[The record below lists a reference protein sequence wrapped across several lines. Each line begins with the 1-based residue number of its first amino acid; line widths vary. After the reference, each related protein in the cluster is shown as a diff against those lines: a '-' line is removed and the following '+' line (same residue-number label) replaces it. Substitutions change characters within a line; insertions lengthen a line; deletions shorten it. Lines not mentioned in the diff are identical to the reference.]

1 MLQHDATRNTQS
13 MQSKE
18 LSPKSRTI
26 LAAIAQGHS
35 YDQILA
41 GELDLTYHDIFNA
54 AAEALTIADSAAQTY
69 RERLDEVQQLHPRAY
84 EKWADEEDAHLT
96 QLFRSGKTVQQIAK
110 TLQRQPSAIGSRLK
124 KLDVVQLPTF
134 PFQLSPLQRMIIRLF
149 VMGGTIAQSSVG
161 CQASLLGHPAVVS
174 TRPSPT
180 TSKITSP

>member
-1 MLQHDATRNTQS
+1 

-69 RERLDEVQQLHPRAY
+69 QERLDEIQQLHPRAY
-84 EKWADEEDAHLT
+84 EKWADEEDACLT
-96 QLFRSGKTVQQIAK
+96 QLFRAGKTVQQIAE
-110 TLQRQPSAIGSRLK
+110 TLQRQPSAIRSRLK
-124 KLDVVQLPTF
+124 KLDLIYSSSEPYQLP
-134 PFQLSPLQRMIIRLF
+134 
-149 VMGGTIAQSSVG
+149 
-161 CQASLLGHPAVVS
+161 
-174 TRPSPT
+174 
-180 TSKITSP
+180 